1 MLERLQRE
9 TASHHHGADE
19 DQLSI
24 VSAAATAARY
34 ADYLVRIHGFEAG
47 FDVAV
52 GDTAAPFDVRQR
64 VQITA
69 IQDDLRALG
78 VVDAPTLAG
87 PHVMR
92 APEALGWLYVVE
104 RARRLHGLIERHLRS
119 RLPSALA
126 GADAY
131 LTRTRTTGKRW
142 RELGEAMDEIVITP
156 RHAQR
161 VVDAARLAFRCR
173 RAWHAGALRSAPR
186 LVA

>member
-9 TASHHHGADE
+9 TVSHHHAADE
-19 DQLSI
+19 DQLAIISP
-24 VSAAATAARY
+24 ATTMARF

-47 FDVAV
+47 FDAAV
-52 GDTAAPFDVRQR
+52 GDTAAPFDVRER
-64 VQITA
+64 IQITA

-78 VVDAPTLAG
+78 VVDPPTPAG

-92 APEALGWLYVVE
+92 TPEAFGWLYVIE
-104 RARRLHGLIERHLRS
+104 RARRLHGLIERHLRWS
-119 RLPSALA
+119 LPSALA

-131 LTRTRTTGKRW
+131 LTRTHTTGKRW
-142 RELGEAMDEIVITP
+142 RELGEAIDEIVITP

-173 RAWHAGALRSAPR
+173 RAWHAGALRSAR